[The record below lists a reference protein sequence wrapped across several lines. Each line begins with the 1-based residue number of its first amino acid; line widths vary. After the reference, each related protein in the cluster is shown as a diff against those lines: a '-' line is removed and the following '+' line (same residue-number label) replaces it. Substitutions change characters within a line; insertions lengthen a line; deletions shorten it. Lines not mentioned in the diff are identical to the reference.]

1 MNYRTK
7 TLEKNRKSFK
17 GTKPKY
23 RNKLNI
29 ESKPFFP
36 RENNNER
43 IISDIDIKEDTKNL
57 KLNLNAKEYKPSETI
72 LRNQRKE
79 REKEKKKYTYTYEYL
94 KHFENMEKS
103 KETNLLTKDVL
114 DHINQIEDG
123 LKTKKME
130 NLLESNILSHSND
143 SNCNTSKSSCSSL
156 SNKLSLE
163 IWARPDYTKEKEEA
177 ENNKRNFEE
186 CDKKDIITKEL
197 RELLNKMTKDNYEE
211 IKIKILEIIKNEVE
225 NQNKLLDIIFLKS
238 CQEESFVGIYA
249 QLCKYL
255 NKELPQK
262 IQKKTKKE
270 NKKYKKST
278 IFREKLLEKCK
289 EMIKFEEKKI
299 FEEFNKENI
308 DEEREKKIKNIIIG
322 NALFISELINL
333 KMLSKK
339 ASCECIDYL
348 FKKYNEGNN
357 KKIKL
362 INIEVII
369 KLIDKLGTLLENEN
383 NKKDKHIFQQ
393 KLEETFKKLEEIKK
407 DENIPERIK
416 YLILNIIK
424 KKENKFKLSEYEK
437 SKIAKSKKELEEGD
451 KEKEDLTQEDIN
463 NLIKKDLEEY
473 KQIIEIEGDSKKYSW
488 NITTDIYDGKYK
500 GFESILEGYF
510 MSCVE
515 FIEKEGN
522 LKYAKNY
529 IKELLE
535 YYHTHME
542 DNEKNILLSEIIE
555 LFELINYFSLDGK
568 DILCVYEHVLE
579 ICIKNEIFN
588 IKDLDHLIE
597 TKYNKE
603 EDFKKDIKNLSI
615 IFQNI
620 YKNIANEKLKKQFR
634 ENNFINK
641 LINGLIL

>member
-130 NLLESNILSHSND
+130 NLLESNSLSHSND

-339 ASCECIDYL
+339 ASCECIGYL

-542 DNEKNILLSEIIE
+542 DNEKNNLLNKIID
-555 LFELINYFSLDGK
+555 LFVIINDYSLDGK
-568 DILCVYEHVLE
+568 DILCVYEDVLE

>member
-1 MNYRTK
+1 
-7 TLEKNRKSFK
+7 
-17 GTKPKY
+17 
-23 RNKLNI
+23 
-29 ESKPFFP
+29 
-36 RENNNER
+36 
-43 IISDIDIKEDTKNL
+43 
-57 KLNLNAKEYKPSETI
+57 
-72 LRNQRKE
+72 
-79 REKEKKKYTYTYEYL
+79 
-94 KHFENMEKS
+94 
-103 KETNLLTKDVL
+103 
-114 DHINQIEDG
+114 
-123 LKTKKME
+123 
-130 NLLESNILSHSND
+130 
-143 SNCNTSKSSCSSL
+143 
-156 SNKLSLE
+156 
-163 IWARPDYTKEKEEA
+163 
-177 ENNKRNFEE
+177 
-186 CDKKDIITKEL
+186 
-197 RELLNKMTKDNYEE
+197 
-211 IKIKILEIIKNEVE
+211 
-225 NQNKLLDIIFLKS
+225 
-238 CQEESFVGIYA
+238 
-249 QLCKYL
+249 
-255 NKELPQK
+255 
-262 IQKKTKKE
+262 
-270 NKKYKKST
+270 
-278 IFREKLLEKCK
+278 
-289 EMIKFEEKKI
+289 MIKFKENKI
-299 FEEFNKENI
+299 FEEFNKGNI
-308 DEEREKKIKNIIIG
+308 DEEREKKIKNIIKG
-322 NALFISELINL
+322 KALFISELINL

-463 NLIKKDLEEY
+463 DLIKKDLEEY

-542 DNEKNILLSEIIE
+542 DNEKNNLLNKIID
-555 LFELINYFSLDGK
+555 LFVIINDYSLDGK

>member
-29 ESKPFFP
+29 ESKPFFLG
-36 RENNNER
+36 ENNNER
-43 IISDIDIKEDTKNL
+43 IKSDIDIKEDTKNL

-130 NLLESNILSHSND
+130 NLLESNNLSHSND

-262 IQKKTKKE
+262 IQKKIKKE

-437 SKIAKSKKELEEGD
+437 SKIAKSKKELEEP

-542 DNEKNILLSEIIE
+542 DNEKNNLLNKIID
-555 LFELINYFSLDGK
+555 LFVIINDYSLDGK

>member
-29 ESKPFFP
+29 ESKPFFL

-542 DNEKNILLSEIIE
+542 DNEKNNLLNKIID
-555 LFELINYFSLDGK
+555 LFVIINDYSLDGK

-620 YKNIANEKLKKQFR
+620 YKNTANEKLKKQFR

>member
-1 MNYRTK
+1 M
-7 TLEKNRKSFK
+7 
-17 GTKPKY
+17 
-23 RNKLNI
+23 
-29 ESKPFFP
+29 
-36 RENNNER
+36 
-43 IISDIDIKEDTKNL
+43 

-79 REKEKKKYTYTYEYL
+79 REKEKKKYTYTYDYL
-94 KHFENMEKS
+94 KGFENMEKS
-103 KETNLLTKDVL
+103 KETNLLTKDAL
-114 DHINQIEDG
+114 DHINQIKDE

-262 IQKKTKKE
+262 IQKKIKKE

-437 SKIAKSKKELEEGD
+437 SKIAKSKKELEEP

-542 DNEKNILLSEIIE
+542 DNEKNNLLNKIID
-555 LFELINYFSLDGK
+555 LFVIINDYSLDGK

>member
-29 ESKPFFP
+29 ESKPFFL

-225 NQNKLLDIIFLKS
+225 NKNKLLDIIFLKS
-238 CQEESFVGIYA
+238 CQEESFVVIYA

-542 DNEKNILLSEIIE
+542 DNEKNNLLNKIID
-555 LFELINYFSLDGK
+555 LFVIINDYSLDGK

-620 YKNIANEKLKKQFR
+620 YKNTANEKLKKQFR